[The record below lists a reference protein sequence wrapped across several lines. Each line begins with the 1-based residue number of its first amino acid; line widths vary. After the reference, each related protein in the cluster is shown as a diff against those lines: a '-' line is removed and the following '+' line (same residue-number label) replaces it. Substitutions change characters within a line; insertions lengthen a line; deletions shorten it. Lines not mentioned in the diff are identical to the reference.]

1 MFCASAPAA
10 RDRLLGRPKGYI
22 PPAAETFG
30 MAVGR
35 KETVKGARGLL
46 GTLLVA
52 WTFVTGSALLLA
64 SAYYQRTGD
73 IRVLIVWLAPPFLI
87 GLVIFG
93 TIGLVS
99 LFGSVRTTEVEV
111 VHAKGTRHSIF
122 RR

>member
-1 MFCASAPAA
+1 
-10 RDRLLGRPKGYI
+10 
-22 PPAAETFG
+22 

-35 KETVKGARGLL
+35 KDTVKGAKGWL

-64 SAYYQRTGD
+64 SAYYQRTKD
-73 IRVLIVWLAPPFLI
+73 LSVIIVWLGPPFLI
-87 GLVIFG
+87 GMVLFG
-93 TIGLVS
+93 TITIVS
-99 LFGSVRTTEVEV
+99 VFGSVKTTEVEV